1 MKVGTTPKMMVGATG
16 LIALILIGFIGLRQ
30 MNAPVVK
37 ERVYL
42 SPWEDGTARPRN
54 NPKDSQLTS
63 DSRYR
68 KTGTICHKLLRQ
80 RPQQEQS
87 QLMISSINPKKQI

>member
-1 MKVGTTPKMMVGATG
+1 MKVGTVPKITVGAAA
-16 LIALILIGFIGLRQ
+16 LIALIIIGSIVIRQ
-30 MNAPVVK
+30 MNAPIVE

-54 NPKDSQLTS
+54 NLEGSQLTPL
-63 DSRYR
+63 
-68 KTGTICHKLLRQ
+68 KIQKAGTICHKLLRQ

-87 QLMISSINPKKQI
+87 QYSVNSTKKI